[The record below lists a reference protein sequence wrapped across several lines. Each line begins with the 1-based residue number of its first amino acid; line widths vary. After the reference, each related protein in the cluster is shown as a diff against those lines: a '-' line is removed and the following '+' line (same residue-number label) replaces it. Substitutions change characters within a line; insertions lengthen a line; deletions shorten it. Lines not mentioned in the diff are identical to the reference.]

1 MYISTRLR
9 ICASRSSSI
18 HPDIPQDYGP
28 NIKIQQTNNWMN
40 IEEETKCCFP
50 MIHSNHNNSVYIIV
64 LLFIHLFKYTK
75 EEKERYCFVVIQQLF
90 QYLMQFIEL
99 CYFIEY

>member
-1 MYISTRLR
+1 
-9 ICASRSSSI
+9 
-18 HPDIPQDYGP
+18 
-28 NIKIQQTNNWMN
+28 MN

-75 EEKERYCFVVIQQLF
+75 EEKEKKKDIVLLLF
-90 QYLMQFIEL
+90 NNYFNIWCNSLNYVTLLNIDEWIL
-99 CYFIEY
+99 CQEMCVG